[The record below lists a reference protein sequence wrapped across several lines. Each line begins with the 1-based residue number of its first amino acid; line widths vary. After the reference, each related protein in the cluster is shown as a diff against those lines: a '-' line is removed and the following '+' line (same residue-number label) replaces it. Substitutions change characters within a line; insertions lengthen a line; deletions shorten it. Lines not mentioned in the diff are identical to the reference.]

1 MTRMKERN
9 LSFAPIERYCSGES
23 ENRTDED
30 FAQMLGITRK
40 TVRKYRLCGL
50 SFFTADKI
58 SCRLGHHPTYFW
70 GDDYFG
76 PIYEEQ
82 PAERLD

>member
-1 MTRMKERN
+1 MTKLKEVV
-9 LSFAPIERYCSGES
+9 LPFEPIERFCKTENCS
-23 ENRTDED
+23 DED

-40 TVRKYRLCGL
+40 TIRRYRLCGL

-76 PIYEEQ
+76 PIYHNEPE
-82 PAERLD
+82 ERLD